1 MAQFKEVRM
10 NNFTNIIRQAL
21 DEDKAYNDVTTL
33 ADIFANKKIK
43 AELIAKQAGVICG
56 LYVFAKTF
64 QELDKKA
71 RVLSKVKDGAKVRK
85 GQVVAVVAGHARAII
100 TAERTALNFIQYMSG
115 IATLTHEYVLKVKG
129 TKAKILD
136 TRKTAP
142 GLRALAKYAVR
153 CGGGYNHRMDLAEMA
168 LIKDNH
174 LGIVVD
180 LEDAVRHIKR
190 MKRGI
195 KVEVECENLEQI
207 QNALWARADIIMLD
221 NMNVDKIKK
230 SLKLIKGFKGSGK
243 YRPETEV
250 SGGVTLST
258 VRKFAQTGV
267 DRISVGAL
275 THSAPA
281 LDLSLEIV

>member
-1 MAQFKEVRM
+1 M

>member
-1 MAQFKEVRM
+1 M

-142 GLRALAKYAVR
+142 GLRALAK
-153 CGGGYNHRMDLAEMA
+153 
-168 LIKDNH
+168 
-174 LGIVVD
+174 
-180 LEDAVRHIKR
+180 
-190 MKRGI
+190 
-195 KVEVECENLEQI
+195 
-207 QNALWARADIIMLD
+207 
-221 NMNVDKIKK
+221 
-230 SLKLIKGFKGSGK
+230 
-243 YRPETEV
+243 
-250 SGGVTLST
+250 
-258 VRKFAQTGV
+258 
-267 DRISVGAL
+267 
-275 THSAPA
+275 
-281 LDLSLEIV
+281 